1 MACVIGL
8 VVVLWQLVA
17 VTTPFRPAYAQQ
29 GCSAALID
37 AFGDGGA
44 KTLTEDQWIRQQL
57 EAAKD
62 GKEATIIETSSC
74 RQPSRHRL
82 WRAGA
87 LVLAAGAGTL
97 GAVRI
102 LRHPVP

>member
-29 GCSAALID
+29 GCSAAVID
-37 AFGDGGA
+37 AFRGGG
-44 KTLTEDQWIRQQL
+44 KTLTEDEWIRQQL

-62 GKEATIIETSSC
+62 GKEATIVETSSC
-74 RQPSRHRL
+74 RQPSRDRL

-102 LRHPVP
+102 LRHPAP